1 MRKLVLVSA
10 IVAGTA
16 SLSGVM
22 PRPVLAWCYGS
33 YAYACASPAERF
45 AYSPWGYRSALLPLL
60 RRTGVSKLGLGRSAQ
75 GSATLV
81 DWLCHAPTTK
91 PATMT

>member
-1 MRKLVLVSA
+1 SCGNGITLRRDAATGIGLVLWQLRVCLR
-10 IVAGTA
+10 VACRALRLFTVG
-16 SLSGVM
+16 LPFG
-22 PRPVLAWCYGS
+22 
-33 YAYACASPAERF
+33 
-45 AYSPWGYRSALLPLL
+45 LLPLL

-81 DWLCHAPTTK
+81 DWLCHAPTIK